1 MTAASDQSIKIY
13 TFHYNGLRVQI
24 FADKPRDMF
33 YDIRKQGK
41 PFNWTARSAVTVSRL
56 FITETLCS
64 PVKQSFPVYW
74 SYRCLKNV
82 IHQIDSENE

>member
-41 PFNWTARSAVTVSRL
+41 PFN
-56 FITETLCS
+56 
-64 PVKQSFPVYW
+64 
-74 SYRCLKNV
+74 
-82 IHQIDSENE
+82 